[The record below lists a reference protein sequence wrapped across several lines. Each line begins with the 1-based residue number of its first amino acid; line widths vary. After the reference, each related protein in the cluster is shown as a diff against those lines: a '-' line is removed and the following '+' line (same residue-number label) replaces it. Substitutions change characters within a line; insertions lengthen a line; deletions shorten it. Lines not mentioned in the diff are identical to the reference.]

1 MNTESNNSTDG
12 DAVTY
17 MPADR
22 RDWLGRQAGSNPTRS
37 IDAQIV
43 VDPEARTVCADYD
56 VCLHGTPADIWHG
69 RRLVIAVNP
78 KGGVPDAAAT
88 MTWLEREHA
97 TTIAAICDGYTCEWD
112 GHNHIG
118 RLDEDATA
126 ALERLQDA
134 LDHAPTLP
142 DDAGVGDV
150 GDWCGCSED
159 LLEWCAEIGHPIT
172 ADTDEAG
179 LVAATKAVE
188 AAAIADLRLMFGVY
202 DALRDLR
209 DDMARERE
217 GEAEEE

>member
-1 MNTESNNSTDG
+1 MERIEYSD
-12 DAVTY
+12 
-17 MPADR
+17 ADR
-22 RDWLGRQAGSNPTRS
+22 LEYLSAKPGSDPTEAS
-37 IDAQIV
+37 EAEVII
-43 VDPEARTVCADYD
+43 DPEARTVYAGTDTTA
-56 VCLHGTPADIWHG
+56 HGTPMDIWHG
-69 RRLVIAVNP
+69 RRLVLAV
-78 KGGVPDAAAT
+78 GRDCDAICDAAAT
-88 MTWLEREHA
+88 LAMLRDDHSEDVSA
-97 TTIAAICDGYTCEWD
+97 VVDGYTCEWD

-217 GEAEEE
+217 DEAEEE

>member
-97 TTIAAICDGYTCEWD
+97 TTIAAICDGYSCEWN
-112 GHNHIG
+112 GSNYVG
-118 RLDEDATA
+118 RLSDDASEAFA
-126 ALERLQDA
+126 ALEQA
-134 LDHAPTLP
+134 LSDAPTLP
-142 DDAGVGDV
+142 GELAGVWDAG
-150 GDWCGCSED
+150 DWLD
-159 LLEWCAEIGHPIT
+159 
-172 ADTDEAG
+172 
-179 LVAATKAVE
+179 LVALPISATTTDAELE
-188 AAAIADLRLMFGVY
+188 ALAQELEG
-202 DALRDLR
+202 DALTEDVEL
-209 DDMARERE
+209 AGCLEYLEGERERLIDALDDDE
-217 GEAEEE
+217 